1 MDNEMLKV
9 YQRDITILKMQ
20 KKGLL
25 KQLAKVEKGI
35 IETQEYCRQILGGI
49 NVDMLVR
56 SRASK
61 ELSKAMFISKKEAN
75 KIMNNM
81 VREVKSTKKI

>member
-25 KQLAKVEKGI
+25 KQLAKVDKGI
-35 IETQEYCRQILGGI
+35 EETQKYCRQLIER
-49 NVDMLVR
+49 D
-56 SRASK
+56 
-61 ELSKAMFISKKEAN
+61 
-75 KIMNNM
+75 
-81 VREVKSTKKI
+81 